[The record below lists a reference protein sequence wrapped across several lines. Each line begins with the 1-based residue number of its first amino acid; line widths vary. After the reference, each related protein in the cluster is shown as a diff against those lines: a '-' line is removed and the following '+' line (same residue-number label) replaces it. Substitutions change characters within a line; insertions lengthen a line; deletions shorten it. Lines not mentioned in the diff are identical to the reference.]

1 MEEWYKLWE
10 NNKKNSKQ
18 WIPGDTIYVSN
29 YGNVRLNDIPLTIG
43 NGLWMDEHGD
53 IHIVGVSFGK
63 YKSIYRFVYT
73 MAVDNTFN
81 GGHQWQIHHIDR
93 NHSNNR
99 YDNLIKVTGKQHLQI
114 HQKDFMDNE
123 LIDRLNTLKEYY
135 KEQSN
140 KRHQHIATFK
150 QWLTN
155 RYNKY
160 YNDVIVPQLEQQY
173 REREQQ
179 LEKHYQELKLLNEK
193 RKEERKQ
200 QKLIEQQKL
209 IDAGTHFRCKD
220 GRLMS
225 YQQIHNM
232 HAGPRD
238 KSYITDEYKNK
249 ISESNKLAYAE
260 GRVKKLTP
268 EEEASRRKKISK
280 SISKL
285 YEEGAKI
292 GGRSRCS

>member
-1 MEEWYKLWE
+1 MEQWYKLWE
-10 NNKKNSKQ
+10 NNKKQSKQ

-43 NGLWMDEHGD
+43 NGLWMDSTGD

-63 YKSIYRFVYT
+63 YNTIYRFIYT

-81 GGHQWQIHHIDR
+81 GGHKWQIHHIDR

-114 HQKDFMDNE
+114 HSTDQFDNV

-135 KEQSN
+135 TEQSN

-160 YNDVIVPQLEQQY
+160 YNDVVVPQLEQQ
-173 REREQQ
+173 RKDKELERKER
-179 LEKHYQELKLLNEK
+179 LKEKEIQNEK
-193 RKEERKQ
+193 LKQ
-200 QKLIEQQKL
+200 QKLIEEQKL
-209 IDAGTHFRCKD
+209 IDAGTHFRAKD

-238 KSYITDEYKNK
+238 NSYITEEWKQKMKQIQQKLHDEGVCT
-249 ISESNKLAYAE
+249 
-260 GRVKKLTP
+260 GRAAT
-268 EEEASRRKKISK
+268 EEKELERRKKIAETLRNRRKNKSK
-280 SISKL
+280 N
-285 YEEGAKI
+285 
-292 GGRSRCS
+292 